1 VMLDDIIAGVTAALT
16 VGLAAYVWHGLLM

>member
-1 VMLDDIIAGVTAALT
+1 MLDDIIAGVTAALT